1 MERIAVIARLR
12 EGAAERAAEL
22 LAQGPPFDPANVG
35 LSRHAAYLSAR
46 EVVFVFEGPEVEWIV
61 DDLATTGFQ
70 APIAAAL
77 DAWRELVEEPAR
89 LARSAYSWAAAGA
102 EAAQPSSSPS
112 ESA

>member
-1 MERIAVIARLR
+1 VERIAVIARLR

-22 LAQGPPFDPANVG
+22 LAQGPPFDPADVG

-89 LARSAYSWAAAGA
+89 LARSAYAWGA
-102 EAAQPSSSPS
+102 DDAEAQPSSSPS